1 MPTNSHRGARKRN
14 SAMPSPGKAS
24 GVTFSLSPP
33 ARVRV
38 GTGFRIRIRAP
49 SNEDNGSMA
58 IVRLVRVP
66 SCRDNSSTTG
76 LLAPADLFQGN
87 VVGNWQAETSQP
99 ASNGQQ
105 YEIMEFKS
113 LVVNQPGSYYLR
125 IQLYGAPAASG
136 ERSGFHVE
144 HIRNL
149 DSERF
154 YVGT

>member
-1 MPTNSHRGARKRN
+1 MHTNSHRGARKRN
-14 SAMPSPGKAS
+14 STMPSPGKAS

-38 GTGFRIRIRAP
+38 GAGFRIRIRAP
-49 SNEDNGSMA
+49 SNDDNGSMA
-58 IVRLVRVP
+58 IVRLVRVS
-66 SCRDNSSTTG
+66 SCRDNSSTG
-76 LLAPADLFQGN
+76 LLASSDLFQGN
-87 VVGNWQAETSQP
+87 VVGNWQAETNQP
-99 ASNGQQ
+99 TSNGQQ
-105 YEIMEFKS
+105 YDIMEFKS
-113 LVVNQPGSYYLR
+113 LKVNQPGSYYLR
-125 IQLYGAPAASG
+125 IQLYGAPAAGG